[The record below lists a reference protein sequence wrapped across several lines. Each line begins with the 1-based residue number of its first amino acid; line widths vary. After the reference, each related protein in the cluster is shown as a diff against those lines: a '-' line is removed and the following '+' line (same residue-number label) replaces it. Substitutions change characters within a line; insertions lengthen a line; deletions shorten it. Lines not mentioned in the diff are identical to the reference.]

1 MINFNENLTQDQA
14 RYIIEEVL
22 SKRGYRIDRTTL
34 GWFEKAHNLAFK
46 EQVGQPSCSCEMI
59 ATYNV
64 WNSRLSQYEQQIR
77 AIAYPVIEILPS
89 EIIVE
94 AVTEIQTLPN
104 EIKVKTTKGRPKK

>member
-1 MINFNENLTQDQA
+1 MINFNTEITQEQA

-34 GWFEKAHNLAFK
+34 GYFERGHNFAFK
-46 EQVGQPSCSCEMI
+46 EQVGQPGCSCEMV

-77 AIAYPVIEILPS
+77 EIAYPP
-89 EIIVE
+89 
-94 AVTEIQTLPN
+94 
-104 EIKVKTTKGRPKK
+104 VKTETGETGISNGKSKSSGKAGRKPKAPSGLTD

>member
-1 MINFNENLTQDQA
+1 
-14 RYIIEEVL
+14 
-22 SKRGYRIDRTTL
+22 
-34 GWFEKAHNLAFK
+34 
-46 EQVGQPSCSCEMI
+46 MI